1 MTETPDIESSS
12 DEYAKRFS
20 GETGKWMLEIQNL
33 ATKTLLKQFKNK
45 TILDVG
51 GGHGQNIE
59 LLLKKGFDIT
69 IFGSNEICGKRI
81 QKYIDTNKINFIAGD
96 LLKLPFE
103 DNQFDIVI
111 SYRML
116 THILNWKQFISE
128 LSRVSKKT
136 ILIDF
141 PSFRSANIIAES
153 MFKYKKQVEKNTRT
167 YKVFKEKDV
176 IKEFKNFEFMPKKK
190 FPQFFIPMAFHRL
203 LKKRYISSF
212 LEKILR
218 TLYIT
223 YFFGSPIIYK
233 FEKKI
238 K

>member
-1 MTETPDIESSS
+1 MTESPDIESSS

-20 GETGKWMLEIQNL
+20 GKTGKWMLEIQNL
-33 ATKTLLKQFKNK
+33 ATDTLLQQKENQ

-59 LLLKKGFDIT
+59 LLLEKGFEIT
-69 IFGSNEICGKRI
+69 VLGSAPICKGRI
-81 QKYIDTNKINFIAGD
+81 QNYIDINTVSFKTGD
-96 LLKLPFE
+96 ILNLPFE
-103 DNQFDIVI
+103 DNSFDIVI

-116 THILNWKQFISE
+116 THIKDWKQFIKE
-128 LSRVSKKT
+128 LSRVSKKAV
-136 ILIDF
+136 LIDF

-153 MFKYKKQVEKNTRT
+153 MFKYKKQVEKNTRI
-167 YKVFKEKDV
+167 YKVFKEKNV
-176 IKEFKNFEFMPKKK
+176 IKVFKDFDLLPEKK

-203 LKKRYISSF
+203 LKNKAISSF
-212 LEKILR
+212 METVFR

-233 FEKKI
+233 FKKR
-238 K
+238 

>member
-20 GETGKWMLEIQNL
+20 GETGKWMLEIQNF
-33 ATKTLLKQFKNK
+33 ATNTLLKPSKNQ

-59 LLLKKGFDIT
+59 LLLKKGFNIT

-81 QKYIDTNKINFIAGD
+81 QKYIDTTKINFITGD
-96 LLKLPFE
+96 LLNLPFE

-116 THILNWKQFISE
+116 THISNWKQFISE

-153 MFKYKKQVEKNTRT
+153 MFKYKKKVEKNTRT

-176 IKEFKNFEFMPKKK
+176 IKEFKNFEFMPEKK

-203 LKKRYISSF
+203 LKQRYISSF
-212 LEKILR
+212 LETILR

-223 YFFGSPIIYK
+223 YFLGSPIIYK
-233 FEKKI
+233 FEKKQ
-238 K
+238 